1 MRRIPRVAVAVALAA
16 SLGVITH
23 GQQQS
28 QQPPA
33 PPAGQPIF
41 RSSTRLIVTTVSVK
55 DKDGRP
61 VEGLTAQDFVVTEDG
76 QPQDIA
82 FVEFQRLATEPAPTL
97 EADAAPAAAAPP
109 PPPQSDVASTTQAQ
123 FVPPAAGDTKYRNRR
138 LMILYFDLSAMPPG
152 DQIRAYQAATK
163 YVTSQMTTS
172 DLMAI
177 MTYEGGSVRIKQDF
191 TADRAVIRNV
201 IDVLVY
207 GEDKDGDG
215 VRDEPDQSSAFGQGD
230 AEFNIFNTD
239 RQLAALQTAVTML
252 RPFPEQKTLVYFG
265 SGLRLNGNDN
275 TAQLRATTNA
285 AVRANVTINPVD
297 ARGLVALSP
306 LGDATQRSPGGQAMF
321 TGQLAMN
328 VSNQFQRSQDTLFAL
343 AKDTG
348 GTPTFDNNDLSA
360 GIVTAAQAVTS
371 YYIIGFYSTHPAS
384 DGKFRRLKV
393 ALANGREGELAY
405 RAGYFADKEW
415 ARLNGVERERQL
427 EEALMLENP
436 VTDITIAMEL
446 NYFQLNRAEYFVP
459 VHVKI
464 PGSELALARRRG
476 AQRTLLDF
484 IGEVKDNYGITI
496 QNVRD
501 KLDIPISDRNATE
514 LAARPIQYETGFTLL
529 PGQYVIKFLARDA
542 EAGRLGTYQTSFTI
556 PNLNR
561 EEVRLPISSVVLSS
575 QRVPFGEELHTV
587 KNSLSSQAQAT
598 NPLVFGGEKVVP
610 SVTRVFSTARD
621 LYVYLQAYER
631 GATETQPLVAFVTF
645 YKGDVKAFE
654 TQPMQVTEG
663 LDARSKAVPLRFSIP
678 LQGIAPGRYDCQVTV
693 LEPGGRKAA
702 FWRAPVVL
710 IP

>member
-1 MRRIPRVAVAVALAA
+1 MMRRMPRLIVAAALAA
-16 SLGVITH
+16 SLGVITSA
-23 GQQQS
+23 QQP

-33 PPAGQPIF
+33 PPPDQPIF
-41 RSSTRLIVTTVSVK
+41 RSSTRLIVTTVAVK
-55 DKDGRP
+55 DKDGKP
-61 VEGLTAQDFVVTEDG
+61 IEGLTAQDFVVTEDG

-82 FVEFQRLATEPAPTL
+82 FVEFQRLATE
-97 EADAAPAAAAPP
+97 AAPALQANVAPATPAPAAPAQP
-109 PPPQSDVASTTQAQ
+109 EVAAVTQAV
-123 FVPPAAGDTKYRNRR
+123 FTPPAAGDTKYRDKR
-138 LMILYFDLSAMPPG
+138 LLIIYFDLSAMQIG
-152 DQIRAYQAATK
+152 DQLRAYQAAIK
-163 YVTSQMTTS
+163 YVTSQMTSS
-172 DLMAI
+172 DLMAV
-177 MTYEGGSVRIKQDF
+177 MTYEGGAVRIKQDF
-191 TADRAVIRNV
+191 TADRAVVRNV
-201 IDVLVY
+201 IDVLMY

-252 RPFPEQKTLVYFG
+252 RPFPEQKALVYFG

-321 TGQLAMN
+321 TGQLAMSAMN
-328 VSNQFQRSQDTLFAL
+328 GFQRSQDTLFSL

-348 GTPTFDNNDLSA
+348 GTAMFDNNDLSA
-360 GIVTAAQAVTS
+360 GIVQAAQAMSS
-371 YYIIGFYSTHPAS
+371 YYIIGFYSTHPAN
-384 DGKFRRLKV
+384 DGKFRRVKV
-393 ALANGREGELAY
+393 SLANGKEGELAY
-405 RAGYFADKEW
+405 RQGYFADKEW
-415 ARLNGVERERQL
+415 ARQNGVERERQL
-427 EEALMLENP
+427 EEALMLDNP

-446 NYFQLNRAEYFVP
+446 NFFQLNRAEYFVP

-501 KLDIPISDRNATE
+501 KLDIPISDKTATE
-514 LAARPIQYETGFTLL
+514 LSARPIQYETGFTLL

-587 KNSLSSQAQAT
+587 KNSLSTQAQAN
-598 NPLVFGGEKVVP
+598 NPLVFQGEKLVP
-610 SVTRVFSTARD
+610 SVTRVFSTTKD
-621 LYVYLQAYER
+621 LYVLLQAYER
-631 GATETQPLVAFVTF
+631 GATETAPLVAFVTL

-654 TQPMQVTEG
+654 TQPIQVTDG
-663 LDARSKAVPLRFSIP
+663 LDAKSKAVPLRFSIP
-678 LQGIAPGRYDCQVTV
+678 LQGIAPGRYECQVTV